1 MILFWSMPH
10 LLELDEDTKWELY
23 FTNEAIC
30 LFLCAAQVFYG
41 KLRTRTGEIRSLVAL
56 MFITINGIG
65 AISGLNVSSNTAF
78 EIFWCISLAMF
89 TTVEA
94 VEFFMEYKPINW
106 LKNAFTNT

>member
-1 MILFWSMPH
+1 MILFWSLPH
-10 LLELDEDTKWELY
+10 LFELDEDTKWELY

-30 LFLCAAQVFYG
+30 LFLCMAQVFYG

-56 MFITINGIG
+56 TFITINGIG
-65 AISGLNVSSNTAF
+65 AVSGLNISGNFTFEVVWGVSLTVFA
-78 EIFWCISLAMF
+78 
-89 TTVEA
+89 TVEA